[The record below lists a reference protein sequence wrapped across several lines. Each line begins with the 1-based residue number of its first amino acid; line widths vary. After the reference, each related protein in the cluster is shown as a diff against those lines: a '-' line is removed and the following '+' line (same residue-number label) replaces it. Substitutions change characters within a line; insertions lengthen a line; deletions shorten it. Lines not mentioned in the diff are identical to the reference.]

1 MNFFIDDNLKSHI
14 LLKYFSL
21 QRSNNISKQSSIE
34 KEKNQELLPSRAGVK
49 VKFWATFV
57 HQLKKWIKKAYH
69 YIKIKWQRGL
79 GRSEST
85 PNFDPETEDENELRM
100 SLDLNLRKKAN
111 HQNFQRNQSKSM
123 RNVSIRA
130 APVPTTVLET
140 TVKLRPGI
148 DRVGWV
154 IKPES
159 GIKWIALKVDGR
171 EKDQSNQ
178 RSFASKKTIE
188 NNNERSFRAK
198 VDDGRIRWIPLRSS
212 TFAYR
217 PLKVF

>member
-1 MNFFIDDNLKSHI
+1 MKVLN
-14 LLKYFSL
+14 FSL

-49 VKFWATFV
+49 VKFWATFL
-57 HQLKKWIKKAYH
+57 HQLKTWIKKAYA

-85 PNFDPETEDENELRM
+85 PNFDPETEDENDLRM

-111 HQNFQRNQSKSM
+111 HQNFQRNHSKSM

-154 IKPES
+154 S
-159 GIKWIALKVDGR
+159 TV
-171 EKDQSNQ
+171 
-178 RSFASKKTIE
+178 KT
-188 NNNERSFRAK
+188 SQ
-198 VDDGRIRWIPLRSS
+198 V
-212 TFAYR
+212 
-217 PLKVF
+217 

>member
-1 MNFFIDDNLKSHI
+1 MKILNFI
-14 LLKYFSL
+14 LTFSL

-154 IKPES
+154 STVKTSQILRRTRMDVENRRRNSIYYGMPHFHPRKPS
-159 GIKWIALKVDGR
+159 
-171 EKDQSNQ
+171 
-178 RSFASKKTIE
+178 SF
-188 NNNERSFRAK
+188 
-198 VDDGRIRWIPLRSS
+198 GPLNPEPFRSS
-212 TFAYR
+212 TLAER
-217 PLKVF
+217 PFIVYY